1 MSQPQVTIYS
11 TPYCGYC
18 QMAKQYLSANNIAY
32 HDIDVASDEAA
43 QQIMIA
49 KSHQMGVPVIII
61 KQDDGAEEI
70 LVGFQ
75 KEKLAQ
81 LLNIK

>member
-1 MSQPQVTIYS
+1 MSQPSVTIYS

-18 QMAKQYLSANNIAY
+18 QMAKQYLKEHNISFQE
-32 HDIDVASDEAA
+32 IDVSVDDVA
-43 QQIMIA
+43 QQTMIA

-61 KQDDGAEEI
+61 NQDGQEEI

-75 KEKLAQ
+75 KEKLAS
-81 LLNIK
+81 LLAIK